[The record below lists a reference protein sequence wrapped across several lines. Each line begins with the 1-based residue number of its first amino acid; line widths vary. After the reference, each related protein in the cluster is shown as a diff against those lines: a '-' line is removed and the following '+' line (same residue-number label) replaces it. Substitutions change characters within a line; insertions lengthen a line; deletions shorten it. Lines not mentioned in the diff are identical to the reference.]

1 MDNQK
6 DIANLALRSGVATEV
21 GSPEAFRQHVET
33 FLSLPKSE
41 QDALGARARALIDAN
56 RGVSER
62 YIAHVL
68 MLVSHGQTED

>member
-21 GSPEAFRQHVET
+21 ASPAAFRKHIEA

-56 RGVSER
+56 LGVSER
-62 YIAHVL
+62 YISRVL
-68 MLVSHGQTED
+68 MLVSR